1 MNNYQWW
8 LIKVFALLFI
18 PSFIIDLE
26 IIFCLSS
33 FLILHLIIGFKTIIM
48 DYLQNYTLKIFLV
61 ILIRLSNLEL
71 LRYTLD
77 FFI

>member
-8 LIKVFALLFI
+8 LIKVVALLFI
-18 PSFIIDLE
+18 PSFLFDLE

-33 FLILHLIIGFKTIIM
+33 FIILHLIIGLKTIIM

-77 FFI
+77 FLI

>member
-26 IIFCLSS
+26 FIFCLSS